1 MRAPFRFTFYY
12 GVGVTSGT
20 GVTTGVGATKS
31 AAASAAVSGMP
42 FMIQRMNT
50 SMMFGF
56 NERFGGML
64 AHAVENLFDLADVL
78 LRHADFSF
86 S

>member
-1 MRAPFRFTFYY
+1 
-12 GVGVTSGT
+12 
-20 GVTTGVGATKS
+20 
-31 AAASAAVSGMP
+31 
-42 FMIQRMNT
+42 MIQRMNT
-50 SMMFGF
+50 SMMLGF